1 MVLAELGGAIKGA
14 LSKLN
19 NATVID
25 EEGACVTPA
34 AKRVAPQ
41 CCGSGRCA
49 APLTDPR
56 VPCACPDDTA
66 LDAVLKEICTALMHS
81 DVNSAP
87 PTNSPAR
94 GVLCRL
100 PVGLCSPPKG

>member
-25 EEGACVTPA
+25 EEGACVCPPARPPA
-34 AKRVAPQ
+34 AALVADAKL
-41 CCGSGRCA
+41 GAVSGCECCA

-56 VPCACPDDTA
+56 CA
-66 LDAVLKEICTALMHS
+66 
-81 DVNSAP
+81 
-87 PTNSPAR
+87 
-94 GVLCRL
+94 L
-100 PVGLCSPPKG
+100 PLR